1 MPEPNHVNRPSC
13 ICVRGHV
20 YLLGDIH
27 VGSVS
32 TIFLSDCWT
41 LLMVWHVLYF
51 PIRLLNSSD
60 GVACLVFSYQI
71 IELFW
76 WCGMSCIS
84 FYFRK
89 DISAEMISKAH
100 QKFDDMYIMRFRN
113 YFATFLKR
121 FRCTSDLAI
130 NMICLLGAVVMSMAF
145 YKYRT
150 GTRLCSVLNIELCIL
165 VVLPIV
171 LICLQIKTT
180 SLCALIINKV
190 WIWKK
195 DIRSIN
201 ILDT

>member
-1 MPEPNHVNRPSC
+1 
-13 ICVRGHV
+13 
-20 YLLGDIH
+20 
-27 VGSVS
+27 
-32 TIFLSDCWT
+32 
-41 LLMVWHVLYF
+41 MVWHVLYF

-60 GVACLVFSYQI
+60 GVACLV
-71 IELFW
+71 L
-76 WCGMSCIS
+76 CGMSCIS

-113 YFATFLKR
+113 YFGTFLKR

-171 LICLQIKTT
+171 LICLQIKTS

-190 WIWKK
+190 
-195 DIRSIN
+195 
-201 ILDT
+201 